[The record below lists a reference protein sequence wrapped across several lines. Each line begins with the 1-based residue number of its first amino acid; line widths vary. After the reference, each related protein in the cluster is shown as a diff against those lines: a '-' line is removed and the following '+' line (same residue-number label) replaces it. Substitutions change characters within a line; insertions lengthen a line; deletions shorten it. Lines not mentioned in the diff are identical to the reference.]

1 MEKDKTHKHKKRF
14 KIYNILC
21 IVLSILL
28 TYGFYMFMYG
38 WAKGDG
44 NDVTFTFD
52 TFLILLALA
61 AGFYVTL
68 IWPGYLLYK
77 ILMMKDR

>member
-14 KIYNILC
+14 KIYNIIC

-44 NDVTFTFD
+44 NDVTFT
-52 TFLILLALA
+52 LIC
-61 AGFYVTL
+61 TL
-68 IWPGYLLYK
+68 
-77 ILMMKDR
+77 